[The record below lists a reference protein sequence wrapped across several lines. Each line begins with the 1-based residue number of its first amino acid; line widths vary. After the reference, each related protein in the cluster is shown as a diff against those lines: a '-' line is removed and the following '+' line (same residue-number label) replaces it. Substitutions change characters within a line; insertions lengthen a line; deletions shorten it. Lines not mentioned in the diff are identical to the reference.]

1 MVIFM
6 DDVNNFSTV
15 KEIIE
20 YVKPLT
26 QQYRQFPSKKK
37 EIINKLRPIFGSD
50 SDKWGLVIEYN
61 RFVTSFHDSLG
72 KKRRLALKKL
82 LLELDNSHY
91 KDVDFDVE

>member
-1 MVIFM
+1 MVIIM
-6 DDVNNFSTV
+6 PDVNNFSTV
-15 KEIIE
+15 KEITE

-26 QQYRQFPSKKK
+26 QQYRQYPSKKS
-37 EIINKLRPIFGSD
+37 EIVNKLEPIFGSS

-61 RFVTSFHDSLG
+61 KFVTSFHDSLG

-82 LLELDNSHY
+82 LLELDYAHY

>member
-1 MVIFM
+1 MVNIM
-6 DDVNNFSTV
+6 HSISSFSTV
-15 KEIIE
+15 KEITE

-26 QQYRQFPSKKK
+26 QQYRQYPSKKD
-37 EIINKLRPIFGSD
+37 EILNKLEPIFGNN

-61 RFVTSFHDSLG
+61 KFVTSFHDSLG

-82 LLELDNSHY
+82 LLELDYSHY